1 VGAKGKAGFAQVTAR
16 SRAEWRQWL
25 VANHLRQESVWLVTY
40 KKHLG
45 DLHLPYNDIVEEALC
60 FGWIDSLPRAL
71 DEKRTMLL
79 ISPRRRGSV
88 WSQSNKDRVGRLI
101 EQGRMS
107 PAGLKKVEEA
117 KADGSWSLLDNLDK
131 IPSDLVAALA
141 ADSRAASNFKEFS
154 PSAKRG
160 ILAWIRMAKTE
171 QTRLRR
177 IGQTVGLAA
186 ENLKP
191 NQPRPKRPRPK

>member
-1 VGAKGKAGFAQVTAR
+1 VGAKGKAGFAQVTVR

-25 VANHLRQESVWLVTY
+25 VANHLREESVWLVTY

-71 DEKRTMLL
+71 DKKRTMLL
-79 ISPRRRGSV
+79 ISPRRQGSV
-88 WSQSNKDRVGRLI
+88 WSQSNKDRVDRLI
-101 EQGRMS
+101 KQGRMS

-117 KADGSWSLLDNLDK
+117 KADGSWSLLDKLDK

-177 IGQTVGLAA
+177 IDQSVRLAA

-191 NQPRPKRPRPK
+191 NQPRPKRPGPK

>member
-1 VGAKGKAGFAQVTAR
+1 V
-16 SRAEWRQWL
+16 S
-25 VANHLRQESVWLVTY
+25 NHLRQESVWLVTY

-88 WSQSNKDRVGRLI
+88 WSQLNKDRIDRLV
-101 EQGRMS
+101 EQGRMC
-107 PAGLKKVEEA
+107 PAGLKKVAQA
-117 KADGSWSLLDNLDK
+117 KEDGSWSLLDNLDK
-131 IPSDLVAALA
+131 IPSDLAAALA
-141 ADSRAASNFKEFS
+141 ADSRAASHFKEFS

-160 ILAWIRMAKTE
+160 ILAWIKMAKTE

-177 IGQTVGLAA
+177 IGQTVRLAA
-186 ENLKP
+186 DSRKP